1 VYVQS
6 RLPADIEKRLM
17 LLSPTRRKESR
28 RGLVGLDE
36 GLLDFLRHNLDDP
49 EINKL
54 LLDPELH
61 AEVLGQQ
68 AGKGYREVVSPITKT
83 GRAGTPQLV
92 PDKALEM
99 SDIEEEMVKINSLIK
114 QIQYDST
121 GKTENVDRNKLDE
134 LLQMFLNTKG
144 KKGITATAKGG
155 IAGIKHTAYGSRD
168 KHPSLPE
175 LDEQTA
181 NKAALNQLF
190 DNLLGNKMGIQPS
203 GMRNKKGD
211 MSGIPVEHDKDFEN
225 YPELGY
231 DPNNR
236 NLGSTYNNSI
246 LRSEGDKNKRYNLLL
261 EHLVDRVDNI
271 EKLTGKSFGELKQEM
286 DTSSQRKLV
295 KRFAGED
302 PKVREYMQDIESGR
316 DTQSTGAVSGDK
328 PVVVHAGEGSKV
340 FLQTN
345 GNGPADMQRTFRM
358 FE

>member
-1 VYVQS
+1 MFVQS
-6 RLPADIEKRLM
+6 RLPTDIERRLM
-17 LLSPTRRKESR
+17 QLSPTRRKESR

-49 EINKL
+49 EINKV

-68 AGKGYREVVSPITKT
+68 AGKGYREVVSPMTKT

-114 QIQYDST
+114 QIEYDST
-121 GKTENVDRNKLDE
+121 GKTENVNRNKLDE
-134 LLQMFLNTKG
+134 LVQMFLNNKG
-144 KKGITATAKGG
+144 NKGITATAKGG

-168 KHPSLPE
+168 KHPSLPD

-181 NKAALNQLF
+181 NKAVLNQLV

-211 MSGIPVEHDKDFEN
+211 MSGIPVEHDKDFDN

-271 EKLTGKSFGELKQEM
+271 EKLTGKSFGELRNENMMTDADKEKPKRMAGDALVGQSLRTDSPGANRERALVI
-286 DTSSQRKLV
+286 DSGGGDVSIGADVLRSS
-295 KRFAGED
+295 G
-302 PKVREYMQDIESGR
+302 
-316 DTQSTGAVSGDK
+316 
-328 PVVVHAGEGSKV
+328 
-340 FLQTN
+340 N
-345 GNGPADMQRTFRM
+345 GNGKNNKLKMRK
-358 FE
+358 